1 MKRFLKIFVPILL
14 SLCIIAGT
22 VWYLFSYDKGLTQDI
37 FLCGARFF
45 QNQGNLS
52 AASWFYD
59 RAYEQGI
66 NQDAITI
73 EKAEQFIHDGNFTQA
88 EVTLTNAI
96 KQGGGSQ
103 VYIELCDVFVRQD
116 KLLDAVRL
124 LDKITNPTIKNEIDK
139 LRPAVPVASHTPDT
153 TYNELITVSLQSADT
168 MYVSTNGQYPS
179 TQTDKYAGSIGLQK
193 GLTTVQAI
201 AVGED
206 GLVSP
211 LAVYSYTIVGVIEEV
226 DIGDAAMEQEIRSR
240 LGLPAGQPILT
251 SDLWRIT
258 EFTVP
263 KDAKNYRALSDMIY
277 LDSLTVEDGVSGQ
290 LVNLKNIKS
299 LKTLSVKNTVL
310 TEEDK
315 NVIGSLHSLEALTLD
330 GCGLATANPLA
341 GLSSLK
347 YLNLNNN
354 AVGNLSAIA
363 NMTGLE
369 KLYLQ
374 RNALRDLS
382 ALSGCRKLTELDISY
397 NSVTEASVVKNLTR
411 LTLLDISF
419 NQISDISGLAV
430 CTDLQELRA
439 SNNQLSDLTALKS
452 ASALTYLDVANNGL
466 TDISALGSL
475 NSLTYLN
482 FSYNKVTDLPKFS
495 KACALITV
503 DGSYNELSS
512 LSALSGLLRLNKV
525 LMDYNG
531 KITSVAELAECPV
544 LIQVNVYGTKV
555 KDVSMLTEQS
565 IVVNYNPTEG
575 L

>member
-14 SLCIIAGT
+14 ALCIIAGT

-37 FLCGARFF
+37 LLSGARFF

-73 EKAEQFIHDGNFTQA
+73 EKAEQFIRVGNFTQA

-96 KQGGGSQ
+96 RQGGGSQ
-103 VYIELCDVFVRQD
+103 VYTTLCDVFVRQD
-116 KLLDAVRL
+116 KLLDAVKL
-124 LDKITNPTIKNEIDK
+124 LDTITNPAIKDEIDK
-139 LRPAVPVASHTPDT
+139 LRPALPTASHAADT
-153 TYNELITVSLQSADT
+153 TYNELITVSLQSQDT
-168 MYVSTNGQYPS
+168 LYVSTNGEYPS
-179 TQTDKYAGSIGLQK
+179 TKTDKYIGSIDLQK
-193 GLTTVQAI
+193 GLTKVQAI
-201 AVGED
+201 AVGD
-206 GLVSP
+206 NGLVSP
-211 LAVYSYTIVGVIEEV
+211 LAVYSFTIVGVIEEV
-226 DIGDAAMEQEIRSR
+226 DIGDAAMEQEIRFR
-240 LGLPAGQPILT
+240 LGLPGGQAILT
-251 SDLWRIT
+251 SDLWQIT

-263 KDAKNYRALSDMIY
+263 AEAEDYRALSDMIY

-290 LVNLKNIKS
+290 LVNLKNVKS
-299 LKTLSVKNTVL
+299 LKTLFVKNTVL

-315 NVIGSLHSLEALTLD
+315 AVIGSLHSLETLTLD

-341 GLSSLK
+341 DLISLQ

-354 AVGNLSAIA
+354 AVGNLSAMG
-363 NMTGLE
+363 NMPELQE
-369 KLYLQ
+369 LHLQ

-382 ALSGCRKLTELDISY
+382 PLSACQKLIKLDISY
-397 NSVTEASVVKNLTR
+397 NSVTTASVLRSLTE
-411 LTLLDISF
+411 LTHLDISF
-419 NQISDISGLAV
+419 NQISDISSVSACTGLK
-430 CTDLQELRA
+430 ELRA
-439 SNNQLSDLTALKS
+439 SNNQISDLTALK
-452 ASALTYLDVANNGL
+452 AAGALTYLDVSGNAL

-475 NSLTYLN
+475 NSITYLN
-482 FSYNKVTDLPKFS
+482 FSYNKVTELPTFS
-495 KACALITV
+495 KSCALITI

-512 LSALSGLLRLNKV
+512 LTSLSGLLRLNNV
-525 LMDYNG
+525 LMDYNE
-531 KITSVAELAECPV
+531 KITSVAELAQCPV